1 MRVFPI
7 IGGVLALALAAYV
20 MTALPPRS
28 IVIEAG
34 PIGGTYF
41 AHATAYAEVL
51 EDHGFE
57 VTLRSNP
64 NSTKI
69 IDNVNDPQSGVDIGF
84 VAQPTDPALTPRVR
98 VLAKVEL
105 QPLFLFYATALG
117 EIVSPVNLRDR
128 RIVLPMPASASA
140 IAALD
145 ILAIY
150 GVTPETATIEHLDL
164 TEGARRLAD
173 GEFDAG
179 FFMLASENPL
189 ISHLA
194 ADPDLA
200 AFSYG
205 DARSISINLD
215 YLTPATLPA
224 GAFDLSQALPP
235 GDLELVGAEVQV
247 ITHEDLHPALAL
259 AVLDALTRRHSVATA
274 VSDIGQYPDFSAA
287 RLQTLDAARDYA
299 LNGRPWTYQMFG
311 SFWGSLFDEFFVLIF
326 AVFLTVQGYR
336 TVKYLLEGIEFV
348 GLWAAGGVIDRHI
361 RDHATGR
368 EPRMLGRL
376 SLGLSARLID
386 RVSVAN
392 RTRSKLAMLRQLKQ
406 QGSKQDRPMP

>member
-1 MRVFPI
+1 M
-7 IGGVLALALAAYV
+7 ALALAAYV

-64 NSTKI
+64 NSTTI

-205 DARSISINLD
+205 DARSIAINLD
-215 YLTPATLPA
+215 
-224 GAFDLSQALPP
+224 
-235 GDLELVGAEVQV
+235 
-247 ITHEDLHPALAL
+247 
-259 AVLDALTRRHSVATA
+259 
-274 VSDIGQYPDFSAA
+274 
-287 RLQTLDAARDYA
+287 
-299 LNGRPWTYQMFG
+299 
-311 SFWGSLFDEFFVLIF
+311 
-326 AVFLTVQGYR
+326 
-336 TVKYLLEGIEFV
+336 
-348 GLWAAGGVIDRHI
+348 
-361 RDHATGR
+361 
-368 EPRMLGRL
+368 
-376 SLGLSARLID
+376 
-386 RVSVAN
+386 
-392 RTRSKLAMLRQLKQ
+392 
-406 QGSKQDRPMP
+406 